1 MTLLEKIKYLGQLL
15 NQPEANFAEGFK
27 ADIIIFFDDD
37 FSLENSQLQF
47 LGTLNSKQEIE
58 NWIEKLISRFVMK
71 FDSEG
76 ETEQDFIYDYLQ
88 NG

>member
-1 MTLLEKIKYLGQLL
+1 ML
-15 NQPEANFAEGFK
+15 NLIDK
-27 ADIIIFFDDD
+27 IIIFQNYLDIEENYADSFKTDISFF
-37 FSLENSQLQF
+37 FSDYFSEENQELYF
-47 LGTLNSKQEIE
+47 LSNLHTKQEIE

-76 ETEQDFIYDYLQ
+76 ETEQDFICDYLQ